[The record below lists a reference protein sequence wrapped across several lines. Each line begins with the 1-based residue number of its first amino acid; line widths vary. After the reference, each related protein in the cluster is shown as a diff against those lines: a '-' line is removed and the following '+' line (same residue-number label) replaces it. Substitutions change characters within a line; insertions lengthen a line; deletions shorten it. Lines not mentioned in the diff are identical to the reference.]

1 MYRSAEQNTGYIKS
15 VSNPIDVYVGYRLR
29 QRRVLLGLSQKHL
42 AESLDLTFQQIQK
55 YESGLNRIGASR
67 LYQLACVLDTS
78 VGYFF
83 DGIPP
88 SLQAQAKTPT
98 PTRHDDPGP
107 MPLPTR
113 ETLELIRAYQSL
125 PDPQIRRHVHQLLKS
140 LASTLD
146 DGTDTQASAENKLR
160 LTKQ

>member
-1 MYRSAEQNTGYIKS
+1 MYQSDEQNTGYIKS
-15 VSNPIDVYVGYRLR
+15 VPNPIDVYVGHRLR
-29 QRRVLLGLSQKHL
+29 QRRILLGLSQTRL

-67 LYQLACVLDTS
+67 LYQLACVLDTP

-98 PTRHDDPGP
+98 PTPHDDPGP

-125 PDPQIRRHVHQLLKS
+125 PDPQLRSNVHRLLKS
-140 LASTLD
+140 LASALD
-146 DGTDTQASAENKLR
+146 DGTDAQASAEKNLPS
-160 LTKQ
+160 TTQ

>member
-1 MYRSAEQNTGYIKS
+1 MYRSAEQNTGYIKP

-29 QRRVLLGLSQKHL
+29 QRRVLLGLSQTRL

-67 LYQLACVLDTS
+67 LYQLACILDTP

-88 SLQAQAKTPT
+88 SLQAQAKT

-140 LASTLD
+140 LASALD
-146 DGTDTQASAENKLR
+146 DGTDTQAPAENNLP
-160 LTKQ
+160 LTTQ